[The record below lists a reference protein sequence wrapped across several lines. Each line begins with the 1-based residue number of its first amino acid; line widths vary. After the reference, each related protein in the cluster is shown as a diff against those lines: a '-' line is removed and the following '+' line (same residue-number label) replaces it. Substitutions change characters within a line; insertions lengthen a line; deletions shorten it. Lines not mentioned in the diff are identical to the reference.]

1 MDVKGLAKMLGT
13 LKVPVAY
20 NHFKKTES
28 NPVPN
33 PPFIVYLEEDSDNF
47 GADNK
52 VWKKI
57 LNYRFEVYTDQKDLE
72 LESKIEE
79 LLDSN
84 DIYYETDESFIVQEN
99 LYMRIYYVTLIK

>member
-1 MDVKGLAKMLGT
+1 MKLKELAKLLGT
-13 LKVPVAY
+13 TGYPVAY

-28 NPVPN
+28 NPVPD
-33 PPFIVYLEEDSDNF
+33 PPYIVYLEEDSDNF

-57 LNYRFEVYTDQKDLE
+57 LNYRIEAYTDEKDLT
-72 LESKIEE
+72 LEKSIED

-84 DIYYETDESFIVQEN
+84 DIYYETDESYIVQEN